1 MKKKISV
8 VIPTYQRPALLQRC
22 IVALARQD
30 FALND
35 FEIIVVS
42 DGPDLKTRGMLH
54 SIEHLV
60 LPYVQYI
67 TLPHNSGPAAARNYG
82 WQRAQ
87 ADLIAFTDDDCLPHT
102 GWLSSLWNAFLGTGK
117 QKRVA
122 FSGRI
127 EVPLPEHPT
136 DFERNTA
143 HLQEAPFVTANCA
156 CTKLSLSTIG
166 GFDERFTTAWRE
178 DSDLEFKLIE
188 NHVPVLKIN
197 EALVVHPVRKA
208 QWGVS
213 VKEQKKTMFNAL
225 LYKKYPSLFRQRI
238 QKTPAWRYY
247 LIIMGFAIMI
257 AGIIFQQK
265 PWLIAG
271 GILYA
276 GLTVS
281 FIVKRLMPT
290 SRSFAHV
297 MEMIVT
303 SLVIPFAS
311 IYWTLYGS
319 FKYRVMFY

>member
-1 MKKKISV
+1 MNKKISV

-22 IVALARQD
+22 IAALARQD

-42 DGPDLKTRGMLH
+42 DGPDQKTRNMLH
-54 SIEHLV
+54 SVDHLV

-67 TLPHNSGPAAARNYG
+67 TLPQNSGPAAARNCG
-82 WQRAQ
+82 WSHAQ
-87 ADLIAFTDDDCLPHT
+87 AELIAFTDDDCVPDTH
-102 GWLSSLWNAFLGTGK
+102 WLSALWNHYVQTGK
-117 QKRVA
+117 QKRMA
-122 FSGRI
+122 YSGRI

-143 HLQEAPFVTANCA
+143 HLQEADFVTANCA
-156 CTKLSLSTIG
+156 CTKFALSLIG
-166 GFDERFTTAWRE
+166 GFDERFKTAWRE
-178 DSDLEFKLIE
+178 DSDLEFRLLE
-188 NHVPVLKIN
+188 NHVPIIKIQ

-238 QKTPAWRYY
+238 QKSPAWHYY
-247 LIIMGFAIMI
+247 LIIAGFIVMIM
-257 AGIIFQQK
+257 GIIFRQQ
-265 PWLIAG
+265 PVFLAG
-271 GILYA
+271 AFLYL

-281 FIVKRLMPT
+281 FIVKRLTRT

-303 SLVIPFAS
+303 SLIIPFAS
-311 IYWTLYGS
+311 IYWTLYGA